1 MRKDTI
7 IKETNDMQANFLYA
21 LNGIATVAQDATPP
35 DMNAM
40 AFCQDVYEQA
50 IRSLGNTYDT
60 AASSTSS
67 SAIVLQTP
75 PPFST
80 SGVSGSY
87 DSQQQVAETLTIGT
101 TSVPNIRVLG
111 G

>member
-7 IKETNDMQANFLYA
+7 IKETNDMQANFFYA
-21 LNGIATVAQDATPP
+21 LNGIATTAQNATPP

-67 SAIVLQTP
+67 STVVLQTP

-87 DSQQQVAETLTIGT
+87 DSQQQVASTLTIGT

>member
-7 IKETNDMQANFLYA
+7 IKETNDMQANFFYA
-21 LNGIATVAQDATPP
+21 LNGIATTAQNATPP

>member
-1 MRKDTI
+1 
-7 IKETNDMQANFLYA
+7 MQANFLYA

-50 IRSLGNTYDT
+50 IRSLGDTYDT

-87 DSQQQVAETLTIGT
+87 DSQQQVASTLTIGT

>member
-1 MRKDTI
+1 
-7 IKETNDMQANFLYA
+7 MQSNFFYA
-21 LNGIATVAQDATPP
+21 LNGIAYVAQTSVPP

-67 SAIVLQTP
+67 STVVLQTP